1 MACDPDFFPQRI
13 SFLFYVQLFHS
24 QHLISNSPYC
34 LSYNSF
40 DVSSENLVLD
50 QLISLLFIF
59 FCFICLLDIVF
70 LLQGEIISWSPM
82 GAKGLTIEVTQI
94 VPCSYLMGNINMRR
108 TGNTILRY
116 GNGANPNPHKT
127 PSCKN
132 CRAVYKC
139 IFL

>member
-1 MACDPDFFPQRI
+1 MTQIFFLKKFLSRSMFSCFSPNI
-13 SFLFYVQLFHS
+13 SSATPLTVYHTILLMLVQ
-24 QHLISNSPYC
+24 
-34 LSYNSF
+34 
-40 DVSSENLVLD
+40 
-50 QLISLLFIF
+50 SLLFIF

-70 LLQGEIISWSPM
+70 LLWGEIISWSLM
-82 GAKGLTIEVTQI
+82 GAKGLTIDVTQI
-94 VPCSYLMGNINMRR
+94 VPWSYLMGNINMRR